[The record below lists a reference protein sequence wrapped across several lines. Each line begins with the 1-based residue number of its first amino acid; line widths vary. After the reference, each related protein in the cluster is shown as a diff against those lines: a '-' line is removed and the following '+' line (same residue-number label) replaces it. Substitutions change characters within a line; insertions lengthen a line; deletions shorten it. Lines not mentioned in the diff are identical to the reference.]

1 METQALYGAWCLA
14 TACLLLASSGPGVE
28 TNAKKNTNL
37 EILSSGFFFT
47 QIRPNVWMRSKTQTI
62 ALQTEQAV
70 QHAIAH

>member
-1 METQALYGAWCLA
+1 METQAVYGAWCLA
-14 TACLLLASSGPGVE
+14 TACLLLEFSGPDVK

-37 EILSSGFFFT
+37 EILSRVSFFYT
-47 QIRPNVWMRSKTQTI
+47 NHIKCLNALKIQTI